1 MSDEAERPVRDP
13 AERPAPVLLPVHDEL
28 PVRWSADG
36 LPRNYG
42 DASAEYRAARDAAV
56 VVDRGDRALVRMHG
70 RDPLRILQGVLTN
83 DVAGAPAG
91 RAVYAALLTPKGR
104 MVSELRVMREDA
116 HAVREDAHA
125 VREGADF
132 LLEVPAAALPA
143 LLETF
148 RRTVPPLFAR
158 FQDVSGERHV
168 LGVYGPQATSHLAS
182 LVGPPPPAADEDAHA
197 LLEYGGA
204 PVHVVASGY
213 AGITGYELIADRDV
227 AVALW
232 RALLERGVAP
242 MGHAALDVLR
252 IEAGR
257 PRWGAELTE
266 TTIPLEAGLERAIS
280 TGKGCYTGQEVII
293 RILHRGHVNW
303 HLRGVL
309 LGGAPSPAHDT
320 PLLDRASGKKVGRIT
335 SSAWS
340 PRHDQE
346 IALAYVRREV
356 VPPAELALGAVDGP
370 SAAVVAL
377 PFPA

>member
-1 MSDEAERPVRDP
+1 MT
-13 AERPAPVLLPVHDEL
+13 APLAVP
-28 PVRWSADG
+28 PSPINGADG
-36 LPRNYG
+36 LPRHYG
-42 DASAEYRAARDAAV
+42 DASAEYHAARTAAV
-56 VVDRGDRALVRMHG
+56 VVDRCDRALVRMHG

-104 MVSELRVMREDA
+104 MVSEVRVMRESD
-116 HAVREDAHA
+116 
-125 VREGADF
+125 DF
-132 LLEVPAAALPA
+132 LLDVPAAALPA

-158 FQDVSGERHV
+158 FQDVSAERHV

-182 LVGPPPPAADEDAHA
+182 LVGDPPSAADEDAHA
-197 LLEYGGA
+197 LLAYAGE

-213 AGITGYELIADRDV
+213 AGVTGYTMIAARDV
-227 AVALW
+227 AERLW
-232 RALLERGVAP
+232 HDLAARGIAP

-257 PRWGAELTE
+257 PRWGAELTDAV
-266 TTIPLEAGLERAIS
+266 IPLEAGLERAIS
-280 TGKGCYTGQEVII
+280 TSKGCYTGQEVII
-293 RILHRGHVNW
+293 RILHRGHVNR

-309 LGGAPSPAHDT
+309 LGSAPSPAADAALH
-320 PLLDRASGKKVGRIT
+320 DRATGKAVGRIT

-340 PRHDQE
+340 PRLDQE

-356 VPPAELALGAVDGP
+356 EPPAALALGAPDG
-370 SAAVVAL
+370 AAVTVVAL
-377 PFPA
+377 PFQA